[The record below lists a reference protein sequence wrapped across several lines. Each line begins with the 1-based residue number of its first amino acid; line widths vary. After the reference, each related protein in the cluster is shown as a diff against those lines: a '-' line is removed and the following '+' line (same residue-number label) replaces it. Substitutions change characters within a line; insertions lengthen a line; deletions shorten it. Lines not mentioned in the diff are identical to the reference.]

1 MRNKVLVEKE
11 KEITEIEILMA
22 RTGTIFSKRK
32 KKNRK
37 EEDHISLVF
46 MYYK

>member
-11 KEITEIEILMA
+11 REITEIEILMA
-22 RTGTIFSKRK
+22 CTGTIFSK